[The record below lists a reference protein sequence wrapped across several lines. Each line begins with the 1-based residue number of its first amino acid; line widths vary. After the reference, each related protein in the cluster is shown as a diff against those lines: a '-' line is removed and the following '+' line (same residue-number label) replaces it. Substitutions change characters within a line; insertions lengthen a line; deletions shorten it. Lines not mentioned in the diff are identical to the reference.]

1 MKKCTNK
8 RVWVDMYVDA
18 LFKRGGNEE
27 VIKVVERV
35 NGERIYKEYPPDY
48 HFYINDPRGT
58 HKTIY
63 GNFVKRITP
72 KTFAEKQ
79 KLIKTMSGNVVKW
92 ESDVDPVFRCLEQN
106 YKGADSPKLHIA
118 FFDIETSY
126 DRETGWSEPS
136 VAANYITSISV
147 YLQWLNE
154 MVCLAIPPDTLTWEE
169 ANAIAERVAETESSV
184 VVLFK
189 TESEM
194 LSAFMDVVD
203 DADTLSG
210 WNSEAFDIPYTINR
224 IRKVM
229 GKHEPSRLCLWNQ
242 TPKSRTFD
250 RGGKEQVTY
259 DLVGRNHV
267 DYLQLYQK
275 YTYEEKQSY
284 ALDSIAEAEL
294 DERKVQYDGTLDELY
309 HDDFEKFLEY
319 NIQDTRLLD
328 KLDKKLQYIDL
339 ANNVAHENC
348 VLLQT
353 TMGAVAV
360 TDQAVLLEA
369 HSHGLVCPDKKRDR
383 EEDGKAA
390 GGWVATPK
398 KGLHQW
404 IGSVDLN
411 SLYPSTIR
419 ALNMSPETIVG
430 QIRLTRTNSEIEH
443 YIAKGGKH
451 TFSGWWNDRYNVL
464 EMDEFFQEDIGAMLT
479 LDMESGDSFQLSA
492 KELHDLVFADG
503 SNWCISAN
511 GTLFRTDIDGM
522 IPLLLARWYAERKI
536 LQRQA
541 GDILDINMG
550 FELPENLKDAFE

>member
-1 MKKCTNK
+1 M
-8 RVWVDMYVDA
+8 
-18 LFKRGGNEE
+18 
-27 VIKVVERV
+27 
-35 NGERIYKEYPPDY
+35 
-48 HFYINDPRGT
+48 
-58 HKTIY
+58 
-63 GNFVKRITP
+63 
-72 KTFAEKQ
+72 
-79 KLIKTMSGNVVKW
+79 
-92 ESDVDPVFRCLEQN
+92 
-106 YKGADSPKLHIA
+106 
-118 FFDIETSY
+118 
-126 DRETGWSEPS
+126 
-136 VAANYITSISV
+136 
-147 YLQWLNE
+147 
-154 MVCLAIPPDTLTWEE
+154 
-169 ANAIAERVAETESSV
+169 
-184 VVLFK
+184 
-189 TESEM
+189 
-194 LSAFMDVVD
+194 
-203 DADTLSG
+203 
-210 WNSEAFDIPYTINR
+210 
-224 IRKVM
+224 
-229 GKHEPSRLCLWNQ
+229 
-242 TPKSRTFD
+242 
-250 RGGKEQVTY
+250 
-259 DLVGRNHV
+259 
-267 DYLQLYQK
+267 
-275 YTYEEKQSY
+275 
-284 ALDSIAEAEL
+284 
-294 DERKVQYDGTLDELY
+294 QYDGTLDELY

-430 QIRLTRTNSEIEH
+430 QIRLTRTNGEIEH

-464 EMDEFFQEDIGAMLT
+464 EMDEFFQEDIGTMLT

-550 FELPENLKDAFE
+550 FELPENLKDVFE

>member
-1 MKKCTNK
+1 
-8 RVWVDMYVDA
+8 MYVDA

-126 DRETGWSEPS
+126 DKDTGWSEPS

-430 QIRLTRTNSEIEH
+430 QIRLTRTNGEIEN

-464 EMDEFFQEDIGAMLT
+464 EMDEFFQEDIGTMLT

-550 FELPENLKDAFE
+550 FELPENLKDVFE

>member
-1 MKKCTNK
+1 
-8 RVWVDMYVDA
+8 MYVDA

-27 VIKVVERV
+27 VIRVVERV
-35 NGERIYKEYPPDY
+35 DGVRVYREFAPDY
-48 HFYINDPRGT
+48 HFYISDPRGT

-63 GNFVKRITP
+63 GNYVKRITP
-72 KTFAEKQ
+72 KSFAEKQ
-79 KLIKTMSGNVVKW
+79 KLVKTMSSNVVKW

-106 YKGADSPKLHIA
+106 YRGAESPNLHIA

-126 DRETGWSEPS
+126 DRVTGWSDPS
-136 VAANYITSISV
+136 VAANYITSVSI
-147 YLQWLNE
+147 YLQWIDE
-154 MVCLAIPPDTLTWEE
+154 MVCFALPPDTLTWDE
-169 ANAIAERVAETESSV
+169 ANLIAQRVADTESST

-189 TESEM
+189 AEAEM
-194 LSAFMDVVD
+194 LSAFMDVVE
-203 DADTLSG
+203 DADILSG
-210 WNSEAFDIPYTINR
+210 WNSEAFDIPYIVNR
-224 IRKVM
+224 IRRVM
-229 GKHEPSRLCLWNQ
+229 GKHEASRLCLWNQ

-259 DLVGRNHV
+259 DLVGRNHA

-294 DERKVQYDGTLDELY
+294 GERKVQYDGTLDELY

-328 KLDKKLQYIDL
+328 KLDKQLKYIDT
-339 ANNVAHENC
+339 ANRLAHENC

-353 TMGAVAV
+353 AMGAVAV
-360 TDQAVLLEA
+360 TDQAVLMEA

-411 SLYPSTIR
+411 SLYPSTLR

-430 QIRLTRTNSEIEH
+430 QVRLTTTNDELDA
-443 YIAKGGKH
+443 YVAKGGKH
-451 TFSGWWNDRYNVL
+451 TFAGWWNDRYNVL
-464 EMDEFFQEDIGAMLT
+464 EMESFFEQDIGAMLT
-479 LDMESGDSFQLSA
+479 LDMENGDSFQVSA
-492 KELHDLVFADG
+492 RELHDLVFAEN

-511 GTLFRTDIDGM
+511 GTLFRTDFDGV
-522 IPLLLARWYAERKI
+522 IPMLLTRWYAERKQ
-536 LQRQA
+536 LQARSTEM
-541 GDILDINMG
+541 LDVNMG
-550 FELPENLKDAFE
+550 IELPDNLKGMF

>member
-1 MKKCTNK
+1 
-8 RVWVDMYVDA
+8 MYVDA

-48 HFYINDPRGT
+48 HFYINDQRGT

-126 DRETGWSEPS
+126 DKDTGWSEPS

-430 QIRLTRTNSEIEH
+430 QIRLTRTNGEIDN

-464 EMDEFFQEDIGAMLT
+464 EMDEFFQEDIGTMLT

-550 FELPENLKDAFE
+550 FELPENLKDVFE